1 MDSHADRD
9 NKPRAR
15 TQKKKKKGK
24 KEEGSRIQVK
34 INAKKHALPI
44 RI

>member
-1 MDSHADRD
+1 MLTEIINQGQEH
-9 NKPRAR
+9 K
-15 TQKKKKKGK
+15 KKKKKGK